1 LILRNLHIILF
12 SLFLGNFSYAQQIS
26 NKIHIEEQS
35 KITFNDEVEEG
46 EEEDKEK
53 KENQFDPSA
62 SSDNDFETAT
72 IENGNINNSDRS
84 QIQQSKHGEVSSVKK
99 NSKIKRFFSRI
110 WNSIDLYCKRN
121 NFSKKKLYNLLIGNL
136 Y

>member
-1 LILRNLHIILF
+1 MIFRNLHIVLF
-12 SLFLGNFSYAQQIS
+12 CLVLGNFSYAQQNL
-26 NKIHIEEQS
+26 NKSQIDEQS
-35 KITFNDEVEEG
+35 KITSK
-46 EEEDKEK
+46 EEDKEK
-53 KENQFDPSA
+53 KENQFESSS

-84 QIQQSKHGEVSSVKK
+84 QVQQSKHGEVSAVKK
-99 NSKIKRFFSRI
+99 NSKIKHFLSRI

>member
-1 LILRNLHIILF
+1 MIFRNLHIILF
-12 SLFLGNFSYAQQIS
+12 CLFFGSFSYAQQTS
-26 NKIHIEEQS
+26 SKSHIEEQS
-35 KITFNDEVEEG
+35 IITTKE

-53 KENQFDPSA
+53 KENQFESTS

-72 IENGNINNSDRS
+72 IENVNVNNNDRS
-84 QIQQSKHGEVSSVKK
+84 QIQQSKHGEVSAVKK
-99 NSKIKRFFSRI
+99 DSKIKRFFSRV

>member
-1 LILRNLHIILF
+1 MIFRNLHIIIF
-12 SLFLGNFSYAQQIS
+12 CFVIGSFSYAQQNS
-26 NKIHIEEQS
+26 NKSLIEEQS
-35 KITFNDEVEEG
+35 KTISN

-53 KENQFDPSA
+53 KENQFESSA
-62 SSDNDFETAT
+62 SSGNDFETLT
-72 IENGNINNSDRS
+72 IENGNVNNSDRS
-84 QIQQSKHGEVSSVKK
+84 QIQQSKHGEVSAVKK

-121 NFSKKKLYNLLIGNL
+121 DFSKKKLYNLLIGNL

>member
-1 LILRNLHIILF
+1 MIFRNLHIIIF
-12 SLFLGNFSYAQQIS
+12 CFVLGRFSYAQQNS
-26 NKIHIEEQS
+26 NKSLIEEQS
-35 KITFNDEVEEG
+35 KTISN

-53 KENQFDPSA
+53 KENQFESSA
-62 SSDNDFETAT
+62 SSGNDFETLT
-72 IENGNINNSDRS
+72 VENGNVNNSDRS
-84 QIQQSKHGEVSSVKK
+84 QIQQSKHGEVSAVKK

-121 NFSKKKLYNLLIGNL
+121 DFSKKKLYNLLIGNL

>member
-1 LILRNLHIILF
+1 MFCLV
-12 SLFLGNFSYAQQIS
+12 LGNFSYSQQNL
-26 NKIHIEEQS
+26 NKSQIDEQS
-35 KITFNDEVEEG
+35 KITSK
-46 EEEDKEK
+46 EEDKEK
-53 KENQFDPSA
+53 KENQFESSS

-72 IENGNINNSDRS
+72 IENSNINNSDRS
-84 QIQQSKHGEVSSVKK
+84 QVQQSKHGEVSAVKK

-121 NFSKKKLYNLLIGNL
+121 DFSKKKLYNLLIGNL

>member
-1 LILRNLHIILF
+1 MIFRNLHIIIF
-12 SLFLGNFSYAQQIS
+12 CFVLGSFSYAQQNS
-26 NKIHIEEQS
+26 NKSLIEEQS
-35 KITFNDEVEEG
+35 KTISN

-53 KENQFDPSA
+53 KENQFESSA
-62 SSDNDFETAT
+62 SSGNDFETLT
-72 IENGNINNSDRS
+72 IENGNVNNSDRS
-84 QIQQSKHGEVSSVKK
+84 QIQQSKHGEVSAVKK

>member
-1 LILRNLHIILF
+1 MIFRNLHIILF
-12 SLFLGNFSYAQQIS
+12 CLFLWGFSYAQQTS
-26 NKIHIEEQS
+26 SKSHIEEQS
-35 KITFNDEVEEG
+35 KITAK
-46 EEEDKEK
+46 EEDKEK
-53 KENQFDPSA
+53 KENQFESSS

-72 IENGNINNSDRS
+72 IENGNINNNDRS
-84 QIQQSKHGEVSSVKK
+84 QIQQSKHGEVSAVKK
-99 NSKIKRFFSRI
+99 DSKIKRFFSRV

>member
-1 LILRNLHIILF
+1 MIFRNLHIIIF
-12 SLFLGNFSYAQQIS
+12 CFVIGSFSYGQQNS
-26 NKIHIEEQS
+26 NKSLIEEQS
-35 KITFNDEVEEG
+35 KTISN

-53 KENQFDPSA
+53 KENQFESSA
-62 SSDNDFETAT
+62 SAGNDFETLT
-72 IENGNINNSDRS
+72 VENGNVNNSDRS
-84 QIQQSKHGEVSSVKK
+84 QIQQSKHGEVSAVKK

-121 NFSKKKLYNLLIGNL
+121 DFSKKKLYNLLIGNL

>member
-1 LILRNLHIILF
+1 MIFRNLHIIIF
-12 SLFLGNFSYAQQIS
+12 CFVLGSFSYAQQNS
-26 NKIHIEEQS
+26 NKSLIEEQS
-35 KITFNDEVEEG
+35 KTISN

-53 KENQFDPSA
+53 KENQFESSA
-62 SSDNDFETAT
+62 SSGNDFETLT
-72 IENGNINNSDRS
+72 IENSNVNNSDRS
-84 QIQQSKHGEVSSVKK
+84 QIQQSKHGEVSAVKK

-121 NFSKKKLYNLLIGNL
+121 DFSKKKLYNLLIGNL

>member
-1 LILRNLHIILF
+1 MIFRNLHIILF
-12 SLFLGNFSYAQQIS
+12 CLVLGNFSYAQQNLNESQID
-26 NKIHIEEQS
+26 EQS
-35 KITFNDEVEEG
+35 KITSK
-46 EEEDKEK
+46 EEDKEK
-53 KENQFDPSA
+53 KENQFESSH

-72 IENGNINNSDRS
+72 IENGNINNSNRS
-84 QIQQSKHGEVSSVKK
+84 QIQQSKHGEVSAVKR
-99 NSKIKRFFSRI
+99 NSKIKDFFSKI

>member
-1 LILRNLHIILF
+1 MG
-12 SLFLGNFSYAQQIS
+12 SFSYAQQTS
-26 NKIHIEEQS
+26 SKSHIEEQS
-35 KITFNDEVEEG
+35 KITSK
-46 EEEDKEK
+46 EEDKEK
-53 KENQFDPSA
+53 KENQFESSS

-84 QIQQSKHGEVSSVKK
+84 QVQQSKHGEVSAVRK

-121 NFSKKKLYNLLIGNL
+121 DFSKKKLYNLLIGNL

>member
-1 LILRNLHIILF
+1 MIFRNLHIIIYCF
-12 SLFLGNFSYAQQIS
+12 VLGSFSYAQQNS
-26 NKIHIEEQS
+26 NKSLIEEQS
-35 KITFNDEVEEG
+35 KTISN

-53 KENQFDPSA
+53 KENQFESSA
-62 SSDNDFETAT
+62 SSGNDFETLT
-72 IENGNINNSDRS
+72 IENGNVNNSDRS
-84 QIQQSKHGEVSSVKK
+84 QIQQSKHGEVSAVKK

-121 NFSKKKLYNLLIGNL
+121 DFSKKKLYNLLIGNL

>member
-1 LILRNLHIILF
+1 LIFRNLHIILF
-12 SLFLGNFSYAQQIS
+12 CLFLGGGSYAQQTS
-26 NKIHIEEQS
+26 SKSHIEEQS
-35 KITFNDEVEEG
+35 KITAK
-46 EEEDKEK
+46 EEDKEK
-53 KENQFDPSA
+53 KENQFESSS

-72 IENGNINNSDRS
+72 IENGNINNNDRS
-84 QIQQSKHGEVSSVKK
+84 QIQQSKHGEVSAVKK
-99 NSKIKRFFSRI
+99 DSKIKRFFSRV

>member
-1 LILRNLHIILF
+1 LIFRNLHIIIF
-12 SLFLGNFSYAQQIS
+12 CFVLGSFSYAQQNS
-26 NKIHIEEQS
+26 NKSLIEEQS
-35 KITFNDEVEEG
+35 KTISN

-53 KENQFDPSA
+53 KENQFESSA
-62 SSDNDFETAT
+62 SSGNDFETLT
-72 IENGNINNSDRS
+72 IENGNVNNSDRS
-84 QIQQSKHGEVSSVKK
+84 QIQQSKHGEVSAVKK

-121 NFSKKKLYNLLIGNL
+121 DFSKKKLYNLLIGNL

>member
-1 LILRNLHIILF
+1 MG
-12 SLFLGNFSYAQQIS
+12 SFSYAQQTS
-26 NKIHIEEQS
+26 SKSHIEEQS
-35 KITFNDEVEEG
+35 KITPK
-46 EEEDKEK
+46 EEDKEK
-53 KENQFDPSA
+53 KENQFESSS

-72 IENGNINNSDRS
+72 IENSNINNSDRS
-84 QIQQSKHGEVSSVKK
+84 QVQQSKHGEVSAVRK

-121 NFSKKKLYNLLIGNL
+121 DFSKKKLYNLLIGNL

>member
-1 LILRNLHIILF
+1 MIFRNLHIIIF
-12 SLFLGNFSYAQQIS
+12 SFVLGSFSYAQQNS
-26 NKIHIEEQS
+26 NKSLIEEQNKTIS
-35 KITFNDEVEEG
+35 N

-53 KENQFDPSA
+53 KENQFESSA
-62 SSDNDFETAT
+62 SSGNDFETLT
-72 IENGNINNSDRS
+72 IENGNVNNSDRS
-84 QIQQSKHGEVSSVKK
+84 QIQQSKHGEVSAVKK

-121 NFSKKKLYNLLIGNL
+121 DFSKKKLYNLLIGNL

>member
-1 LILRNLHIILF
+1 MIFRNLHIIIF
-12 SLFLGNFSYAQQIS
+12 CFVLGSFSYAQQNS
-26 NKIHIEEQS
+26 NKSLIEEQS
-35 KITFNDEVEEG
+35 KTISN

-53 KENQFDPSA
+53 KENQFESSS

-72 IENGNINNSDRS
+72 IENGNINNNDRS
-84 QIQQSKHGEVSSVKK
+84 QVQQSKHGEVSAVKK
-99 NSKIKRFFSRI
+99 DSKIKRFFSRV

>member
-1 LILRNLHIILF
+1 MIFRNLHIVLF
-12 SLFLGNFSYAQQIS
+12 CLVLGSFSYAQQTS
-26 NKIHIEEQS
+26 SKSHIEEQS
-35 KITFNDEVEEG
+35 KITPK
-46 EEEDKEK
+46 EEDKEK
-53 KENQFDPSA
+53 KENQFE
-62 SSDNDFETAT
+62 SSSSFDNDFETAT

-84 QIQQSKHGEVSSVKK
+84 QIQQSKHGEVSAVRK

-121 NFSKKKLYNLLIGNL
+121 DFSKKKLYNLLIGNL